1 MNDSYG
7 EINTL
12 LKTQKNT
19 KSNVL
24 KERVIATQQ
33 KEEETEDTSCREKIL
48 SQDFRDFIIP
58 NYRLDQELVY
68 PKSQICVQSLGFG
81 YRVAYVDQSLGEEL
95 SIAAYGYNSI
105 PNCYALLDME
115 AMNETGISVLQNYP
129 GLNLRG
135 KGIMIGFLDT
145 GIDYENEIFR
155 NIDGSSR
162 ITAIWDQTDQNGQ
175 PPDTFTYGSEYTNNQ
190 INQALKSDNPKEIV
204 PVSDEN
210 GHGTFLASV
219 AAGGENIQEGF
230 TGAASE
236 AEIAVVKLK
245 EAKDYLRKFYGI
257 RQKAVCYQETDIVQG
272 LRYLHLLALKK
283 QKPLVMCVALGTNLG
298 GHNGMSSLSRI
309 LGSYS

>member
-12 LKTQKNT
+12 LKTRKNT

-33 KEEETEDTSCREKIL
+33 KEEEKGDTSCREKIL

-81 YRVAYVDQSLGEEL
+81 YRVAYVDQSLVEEL

-115 AMNETGISVLQNYP
+115 AMNETGISALQNYP

-219 AAGGENIQEGF
+219 AAGGENIQE
-230 TGAASE
+230 TGC
-236 AEIAVVKLK
+236 
-245 EAKDYLRKFYGI
+245 G
-257 RQKAVCYQETDIVQG
+257 
-272 LRYLHLLALKK
+272 
-283 QKPLVMCVALGTNLG
+283 
-298 GHNGMSSLSRI
+298 
-309 LGSYS
+309 